1 MPPNGGEKKMS
12 VRRTVT
18 RFYVNPSERSQGL
31 NFQASQIPDTLQTNR
46 MRNYSRPNI
55 EYARCIPALASCAK
69 CSVNTTTLQNEATD
83 SPGGFNLD
91 GGGQ

>member
-1 MPPNGGEKKMS
+1 MND
-12 VRRTVT
+12 
-18 RFYVNPSERSQGL
+18 PSERFIHDMPQGL

-46 MRNYSRPNI
+46 MRNYSRPSI
-55 EYARCIPALASCAK
+55 EYARLIPITSILCK
-69 CSVNTTTLQNEATD
+69 VVTLTKTTLQKEATD